1 MDLEFLDAS
10 KPGAE
15 KIGIKLSIKG
25 QLQMYVNGEL
35 TVPELSTLKYWNV
48 DGSVRHDDK
57 IIFQFILAEKMQKAL
72 VLRIIAAS
80 AGVPWEGDEPE
91 VCSELQLRD
100 GASEDLVEFRLSA
113 DGKLSEYQNGELLIE
128 EVGVLEYSAAD
139 STITDEADGTFQIGF
154 DERTEK
160 SILLRS
166 MAVKAG
172 VEWVGEEPKPL
183 ALFERKA
190 KLSQGSILKVFQ
202 AFGTNKDGFIQ
213 EAELRRVLVELG
225 LPEQEVVE
233 CFAGADANGNG
244 VLDYGEFVA
253 WVCSAFEPVNYA
265 RTEIRRH
272 VLGAGRRKGAGYK

>member
-1 MDLEFLDAS
+1 MDLEFIDANKAES
-10 KPGAE
+10 E
-15 KIGIKLSIKG
+15 KIGIKLSVKG
-25 QLQMYVNGEL
+25 QLQMFVNGEL
-35 TVPELSTLKYWNV
+35 RVASLGALKYWKV
-48 DGSVRHDDK
+48 DGTVRHDGCM
-57 IIFQFILAEKMQKAL
+57 IFQFVPDEKLQKAL

-91 VCSELQLRD
+91 VCSAMQLLD
-100 GASEDLVEFRLSA
+100 EASGDLVEFRLSA
-113 DGKLSEYQNGELLIE
+113 DGKLSECHNGEIVIE

-139 STITDEADGTFQIGF
+139 SSIADEADGYFQVSC

-172 VEWVGEEPKPL
+172 VEWVGDEPKPL

-202 AFGTNKDGFIQ
+202 AFDANKDGFIQ
-213 EAELRRVLVELG
+213 EAELRTVLVELG
-225 LPEQEVVE
+225 LPQEEVVD

-244 VLDYGEFVA
+244 VVDYGEFVA
-253 WVCSAFEPVNYA
+253 WICSACEPTNYA
-265 RTEIRRH
+265 RTCIRRH
-272 VLGAGRRKGAGYK
+272 VLGAGRGKSEGSK